1 MNIQKMLKQVQQMQ
15 TQMQKSQA
23 ELSSKVFE
31 VSVAQDRVKVTANGQ
46 GDILSLTIAPEVVD
60 PEDVEMLQDLVLSAV
75 QQAQAKVKE
84 VTAEEMKKV
93 TGGMP
98 MPPGMGF

>member
-23 ELSSKVFE
+23 ELAEKSFE

-46 GDILSLTIAPEVVD
+46 GEITGLTIAAEVVD
-60 PEDVEMLQDLVLSAV
+60 PDDVEMLQDLVLSAV

>member
-23 ELSSKVFE
+23 ELSGKVFE
-31 VSVAQDRVKVTANGQ
+31 VSVAQDRVKVSANGQ

-75 QQAQAKVKE
+75 QQVQSKVKE
-84 VTAEEMKKV
+84 VTSEEMKKV

-98 MPPGMGF
+98 LPPGMGF